1 VEVIVLKLFSVDDHI
16 VEPADVW
23 TKRLPSK
30 YHDQCP
36 RVVESDGRQFW
47 VFEDQRSATMGL
59 NAVAGKD
66 PADWG
71 TDPVRFADLIPGCYD
86 PVARAEDFRADGI
99 VGSVLFP
106 SLPGFGGRVLSQF
119 EDKELAHLCVQAY
132 NDFVI
137 DEWCAAAPDMFVP
150 TIITQLWD
158 TELGAAEMRRCA
170 EKGARAVSFP
180 ENPSY
185 LKLPSFHTEHWDP
198 IFEAFEDTGMAC
210 SMHLGSSGHIPL
222 PTPDS
227 HFSVAIAGSPAVVGV
242 ETLVD
247 LLFGTL
253 PHRFPDVKFVM
264 TEGGVGY
271 IPYVLERA
279 DFVWT
284 KHRVWAPF
292 PDTKPSEV
300 FHRQFAVCAVNETF
314 GLSEQ
319 AIEAIGIDNVL
330 WESDYP
336 HSETTWPASQS
347 EAAKVLGHLTDE
359 QIAKITYQN
368 AERLFDFPVSA
379 PNGQCPPRSREI
391 VAAEVGAKTRNRPP
405 ALKVEQDP
413 NFANLKGDQPDA
425 SNFVSGATAGAG
437 TR

>member
-1 VEVIVLKLFSVDDHI
+1 MFKLFSVDDHI

-23 TKRLPSK
+23 TKRLPNK
-30 YHDQCP
+30 YQDQCP

-47 VFEDQRSATMGL
+47 VYEDQRSATMGL

-66 PADWG
+66 PQDWG

-86 PVARAEDFRADGI
+86 AAARAEDFRADGI

-106 SLPGFGGRVLSQF
+106 SLPGFGGRVLSQLK
-119 EDKELAHLCVQAY
+119 DKDLADLCVKAY
-132 NDFVI
+132 NDFVM
-137 DEWCAAAPDMFVP
+137 DEWCAAAPDIFVP

-158 TELGAAEMRRCA
+158 PALAAAEMRRCA
-170 EKGARAVSFP
+170 ENGARAVSFP

-185 LKLPSFHTEHWDP
+185 LNLPSFHTDHWDP
-198 IFEAFEDTGMAC
+198 VFEAFEDTGMVC

-253 PHRFPDVKFVM
+253 PHRFPDVKFAM

-279 DFVWT
+279 DFVWN

-314 GLSEQ
+314 GLSQQ
-319 AIEAIGIDNVL
+319 AIDMIGIDNIL

-347 EAAKVLGHLTDE
+347 EAGRVLGHLTAE
-359 QIAKITYQN
+359 QIDKITHKN
-368 AERLFDFPVSA
+368 AERLFDFPVA
-379 PNGQCPPRSREI
+379 QPNGKRPERSRSI
-391 VAAEVGAKTRNRPP
+391 VDAAFGAKTRNRPP
-405 ALKVEQDP
+405 ALKVHQDA
-413 NFANLKGDQPDA
+413 NFAANQGPDA
-425 SNFVSGATAGAG
+425 SQIVAGVSATAGA
-437 TR
+437 R